1 MPSHSRNFGQ
11 YLYGLRQE
19 KLGNAWKAYKKAN
32 RSIVNREFKN
42 FQQWIKGPEAREIY
56 KYHSKENPHY
66 QDLIDTWRG
75 RGEPSTTPYNDEVI
89 LDDPDIAN
97 EYPFEHIENFEGE
110 TRETLEK
117 NREELYDYFD
127 RDFQSEFDEPQA
139 GPSGIERTPQKRK
152 PEDQLEAPSP
162 AKASA
167 GEPSPAK
174 GQGSQGTMAPP
185 NVQLTGQIA
194 MADPTIAG
202 AAGIGGS
209 ASSGAVGNRA
219 NSISSAGYIKIPR
232 SLPMK
237 PAIFQFRNTYV
248 FYCYA
253 YATTNIDA
261 NSNLSQV
268 TTPLAY
274 IPVDYIPFYISAA
287 EWGELPRNS
296 KAVSLEC
303 NVRCLG
309 TRTAF
314 DTGQTVS
321 GVGTTE
327 YVGIGCTAIGL
338 NRKLNMFNGS
348 YSSAATNSM
357 LPTAVKEIWEGD
369 YIRRLW
375 SDVECASH
383 CIPRQLTGFAVMV
396 EFQSN
401 TQKVGNPAVDTP
413 YGTNYGRYR
422 LDKHVDRYLVSSSV
436 GQPVASYRYKPKRG
450 YLKDPLP
457 TIPNGLSNIPRA
469 NAPVNGPTFYPGVM
483 RAYPGSLI
491 SRQQL
496 QLTGD
501 PSVGN
506 DPFTARIT
514 DNQQNANSIPAQNP
528 NGPFNYMSRIERLQC
543 YDTSEGTQSHH
554 TQPQLH
560 VGMFAIPQLNPATAN
575 NTFLNSC
582 IYYEI
587 TTKMDVEV
595 SWNSITENQVSCEQT
610 NAVFIDNYFGIPLGV
625 SPYGFESNQDYP
637 TSITQIRPN
646 YGTGWEG
653 TNTVSQGLPT

>member
-1 MPSHSRNFGQ
+1 MPSHAKNFGQ

-19 KLGNAWKAYKKAN
+19 KLGEAWKAYKKAN
-32 RSIVNREFKN
+32 RSIVNREFKA
-42 FQQWIKGPEAREIY
+42 FKDWQKSPEAREIY
-56 KYHSKENPHY
+56 TYHSKQNPHY
-66 QDLIDTWRG
+66 QDLINEWRA
-75 RGEPSTTPYNDEVI
+75 RGEPSTTAYNDEVI
-89 LDDPDIAN
+89 LDDPDIAT
-97 EYPFEHIENFEGE
+97 EYPFEHIDSFEGE
-110 TRETLEK
+110 QGDRLK
-117 NREELYDYFD
+117 QAREESYNYFAN
-127 RDFQSEFDEPQA
+127 DFQSEFDEPQA
-139 GPSGIERTPQKRK
+139 GPSGVQRTPQKRK
-152 PEDQLEAPSP
+152 PETQLEAPSP

-174 GQGSQGTMAPP
+174 GEGSQGTMAPQH
-185 NVQLTGQIA
+185 VQPTGQVA

-202 AAGIGGS
+202 AAGFGGS

-219 NSISSAGYIKIPR
+219 NSISSAGYITIPR
-232 SLPMK
+232 SIPMK
-237 PAIFQFRNTYV
+237 PQVFTFGNSYV

-253 YATTNIDA
+253 YAAQNIDVNQNLTNI
-261 NSNLSQV
+261 

-274 IPVDYIPFYISAA
+274 IPVDYIPFYISAS

-296 KAVSLEC
+296 KAISLEC

-327 YVGIGCTAIGL
+327 YVGIGCTAVGL
-338 NRKLNMFNGS
+338 NKKFNMYNGS

-357 LPTAVKEIWEGD
+357 LPTAVKQVWEGD

-375 SDVECASH
+375 SDVESASH
-383 CIPRQLTGFAVMV
+383 CIPRQLTGYAVLR
-396 EFQSN
+396 EFVAN
-401 TQKVGNPAVDTP
+401 TQKVGTPAVDTP
-413 YGTNYGRYR
+413 YGMNYGRYR

-457 TIPNGLSNIPRA
+457 TIPNGLENVPRA
-469 NAPVNGPTFYPGVM
+469 GTVINGPTFYPGVM
-483 RAYPGSLI
+483 RAYPGSLV
-491 SRQQL
+491 SRQTL
-496 QLTGD
+496 GLPNN

-506 DPFTARIT
+506 DPFIAQIQ

-543 YDTSEGTQSHH
+543 YDTSQGTQSHH
-554 TQPQLH
+554 VQPQLH
-560 VGMFAIPQLNPATAN
+560 VGMFAIPQLNPSTAN

-595 SWNSITENQVSCEQT
+595 SWNSITENQVSCQQD
-610 NAVFIDNYFGIPLGV
+610 NAVFIDNYFGIPYGIA
-625 SPYGFESNQDYP
+625 PYGFESNQDYP

-653 TNTVSQGLPT
+653 TNTVNQGLPT